1 MKQAEV
7 THIVHWIPPD
17 LIRTRKWFGRGVNG
31 GYWELQTLAAY
42 EAGSA
47 KLTVLDEPD
56 SRDVPTAVL
65 AKAVSEALG
74 HPVALEEDEAA
85 NGKGVYRIP
94 GLRLGPLRWLDAPVY
109 AVRPAAGR

>member
-1 MKQAEV
+1 MNAVV

-17 LIRTRKWFGRGVNG
+17 LIRTRKWFGRGVEE

-47 KLTVLDEPD
+47 KLIVLDVD
-56 SRDVPTAVL
+56 SRDVPPAVL
-65 AKAVSEALG
+65 AEAVSEELG
-74 HPVALEEDEAA
+74 QPVSLEEHAGA

-94 GLRLGPLRWLDAPVY
+94 GLRLGPVRWLDAPVY
-109 AVRPAAGR
+109 AVRPEA